1 MRFAIAWILFIVP
14 LSGALF
20 AWVGLRKHWSAENH
34 RFAKVSAISFATAAP
49 LLACSALAYVQ
60 FVKPL
65 PAFDYRIEAWGLLVS
80 FVGTIFGL
88 VTLRFHRW
96 FSSLAL
102 GVSAWMLV
110 LFFLMGSTY

>member
-1 MRFAIAWILFIVP
+1 MRFAIVWILYVVP
-14 LSGALF
+14 LSAALV
-20 AWVGLRKHWSAENH
+20 AWIGLRKHWSAENH
-34 RFAKVSAISFATAAP
+34 RFSKVSAISFATAAP

-60 FVKPL
+60 FVKPF
-65 PAFDYRIEAWGLLVS
+65 PAFDYRVEAWGLLVS
-80 FVGTIFGL
+80 FIGTILGL
-88 VTLRFHRW
+88 VTLRFHCW